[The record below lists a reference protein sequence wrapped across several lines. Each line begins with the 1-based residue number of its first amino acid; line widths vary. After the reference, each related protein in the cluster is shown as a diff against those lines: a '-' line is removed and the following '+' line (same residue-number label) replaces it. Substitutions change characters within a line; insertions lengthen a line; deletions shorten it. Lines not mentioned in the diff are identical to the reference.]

1 MSFYIE
7 KSRGRVARHLAR
19 FPYYASEK
27 FLNLLQYQ
35 GAQEHFLI
43 SDQHLVTYFEQ
54 VKSRLTTVEK
64 LELYFTLF
72 KGRRDVYA
80 RSYLAENAIQAGA
93 AGIWV
98 SNHGGRQLN
107 GGPASFD
114 VLCAIADRVN
124 KSVPIVFDSGVRR
137 GSHVFKVLANGADIV
152 ALGRPIVY
160 GLALGGAQG
169 TQSVVEHLNK
179 ELKIVMQLAGT
190 QNIEDIKRA
199 PLIRQNPI
207 NDSFLAEENVK

>member
-1 MSFYIE
+1 M
-7 KSRGRVARHLAR
+7 
-19 FPYYASEK
+19 
-27 FLNLLQYQ
+27 NLLQYQ

-43 SDQHLVTYFEQ
+43 SDQHLVTYFER

-114 VLCAIADRVN
+114 VLRAIADRVN
-124 KSVPIVFDSGVRR
+124 KRVPIVFDSGVRR

-169 TQSVVEHLNK
+169 TQSVIEHLNK
-179 ELKIVMQLAGT
+179 EVKIVLQLAGT
-190 QNIEDIKRA
+190 QTIEDIKRA

-207 NDSFLAEENVK
+207 NDSFLAEENGK

>member
-1 MSFYIE
+1 M
-7 KSRGRVARHLAR
+7 
-19 FPYYASEK
+19 
-27 FLNLLQYQ
+27 
-35 GAQEHFLI
+35 
-43 SDQHLVTYFEQ
+43 
-54 VKSRLTTVEK
+54 TTVEK

-114 VLCAIADRVN
+114 VLRAIADRVN
-124 KSVPIVFDSGVRR
+124 KRVPIVFDSGVRR
-137 GSHVFKVLANGADIV
+137 GSHVFKALANGADIV

-179 ELKIVMQLAGT
+179 EVKIVLQLAGT
-190 QNIEDIKRA
+190 QTIEDIKRA

-207 NDSFLAEENVK
+207 NDSFLAEENGK

>member
-1 MSFYIE
+1 M
-7 KSRGRVARHLAR
+7 ARHLAR

-35 GAQEHFLI
+35 GTQEHFLI
-43 SDQHLVTYFEQ
+43 SDQHLATYFEQ
-54 VKSRLTTVEK
+54 VKIRLTTAEK
-64 LELYFTLF
+64 LELYFSLF

-80 RSYLAENAIQAGA
+80 RSYLAEIAIQAGA

-98 SNHGGRQLN
+98 SNHGGCQLN

-114 VLCAIADRVN
+114 VLRAISDRVN
-124 KSVPIVFDSGVRR
+124 KRVPIVFDSGVRR
-137 GSHVFKVLANGADIV
+137 GPHVFKALANGADIV

-160 GLALGGAQG
+160 GIALGGAQG
-169 TQSVVEHLNK
+169 TQSVVGHLNK

-190 QNIEDIKRA
+190 QTIEDIKRR
-199 PLIRQNPI
+199 L
-207 NDSFLAEENVK
+207 SFVRTQSMILFWL